1 MPKLIECV
9 PNFSVGSNVE
19 VIRGIVDSVIKTGVK
34 LLDASSDPDH
44 GRLVLTFIGK
54 PKDVAKAAFASA
66 KQAVNL
72 IDLKNHIGGH
82 PFIGAVDVI
91 PFIPLKGAAMKDCIK
106 LARDLGEEIAVKLG
120 VPVFLYGKAAK
131 IKVRKALAEIRR
143 GGLKILE
150 ERIREKGP
158 DFGGKELHK
167 TAGAVAV
174 GARDVLIAFNV
185 NLKSRDIKIA
195 RSIAVKIRE
204 SGGGLPA
211 VRAIGIDLPSRK
223 LTQVS
228 MNLVHYKKTGIKK
241 AFDAVSSIAKREKI
255 KIHSSEIIGLI
266 PKAASFPGMS
276 EYLTLEGSSE
286 SKILENYL

>member
-19 VIRGIVDSVIKTGVK
+19 VIRGIVDSVIKTEVK

-54 PKDVAKAAFASA
+54 PKDVAKAAFGSA

-72 IDLKNHIGGH
+72 IDLKKHVGGH
-82 PFIGAVDVI
+82 PFIGAIDVI
-91 PFIPLKGAAMKDCIK
+91 PFIPLKGAAMKDCVK
-106 LARDLGEEIAVKLG
+106 LATDLGEEIAVKLG
-120 VPVFLYGKAAK
+120 VPVFLYGKAAR
-131 IKVRKALAEIRR
+131 VAERKALAEIRR

-174 GARDVLIAFNV
+174 GARDFLIAFNV

-223 LTQVS
+223 LVQVS
-228 MNLVHYKKTGIKK
+228 MNLVNYKKTGIKK
-241 AFDAVSSIAKREKI
+241 AFDAVSSIAKKKKA

-266 PKAASFPGMS
+266 PKASSFPGMTD
-276 EYLTLEGSSE
+276 YLKLEGSSE

>member
-19 VIRGIVDSVIKTGVK
+19 VIRGIVDSVIKTEVK

-54 PKDVAKAAFASA
+54 PKDVAKAAFGSA

-72 IDLKNHIGGH
+72 IDLKKHVGGH
-82 PFIGAVDVI
+82 PFIGAIDVI
-91 PFIPLKGAAMKDCIK
+91 PFIPLKGAAMKDCVK
-106 LARDLGEEIAVKLG
+106 LATDLGEEIAVKLG
-120 VPVFLYGKAAK
+120 VPVFLYGKAAR
-131 IKVRKALAEIRR
+131 VAERKALAEIRR

-185 NLKSRDIKIA
+185 NLESRDIKIA

-223 LTQVS
+223 LVQVS
-228 MNLVHYKKTGIKK
+228 MNLVNYKKTGIKK
-241 AFDAVSSIAKREKI
+241 AFDAVSSIAKKKKA

-266 PKAASFPGMS
+266 PKASSFPGMTD
-276 EYLTLEGSSE
+276 YLKLEGSSE